1 MIEFMRFRYYAY
13 GVSLLLLGLSVFLLF
28 WKGLNLG
35 LDFTGGT
42 LMEVRF
48 EKKVPLGEVRRG
60 YGNCGIARVSGARY
74 CPGNRDRKA
83 KGG

>member
-1 MIEFMRFRYYAY
+1 MIEFMKFRYYAY

-42 LMEVRF
+42 LLEVRF
-48 EKKVPLGEVRRG
+48 ERKVSLGDVWK
-60 YGNCGIARVSGARY
+60 
-74 CPGNRDRKA
+74 PRDCAHFGCKILPREP
-83 KGG
+83 

>member
-42 LMEVRF
+42 LLEVRF
-48 EKKVPLGEVRRG
+48 EKKVSLGEVRK
-60 YGNCGIARVSGARY
+60 AMEM
-74 CPGNRDRKA
+74 RDCAHFRCKILPREP
-83 KGG
+83 

>member
-42 LMEVRF
+42 LMEVRLKRKCLWEML
-48 EKKVPLGEVRRG
+48 EKLWKSRDCAHFRCKILRRET
-60 YGNCGIARVSGARY
+60 
-74 CPGNRDRKA
+74 
-83 KGG
+83 

>member
-48 EKKVPLGEVRRG
+48 EKKVSLGDVRKAMEPRDCAHFGCKIPRRG
-60 YGNCGIARVSGARY
+60 
-74 CPGNRDRKA
+74 P
-83 KGG
+83 

>member
-1 MIEFMRFRYYAY
+1 MIDFMRFRYYAY
-13 GVSLLLLGLSVFLLF
+13 GVSLLLIGLSVFLLF

-48 EKKVPLGEVRRG
+48 ERKVSLGMLG
-60 YGNCGIARVSGARY
+60 KLWKL
-74 CPGNRDRKA
+74 RDCAHFRCRILPREP
-83 KGG
+83 